1 MTLEHRVAANEQT
14 INQIM
19 ALQETTLELM
29 REVKLIQVNQQR
41 QINQHQERMDR
52 FEEQMQQFQQQ
63 MLQFQEHMKSMDRFN
78 RQTRRLWIKI
88 AQKVDWL
95 DEDDWPED
103 EV

>member
-19 ALQETTLELM
+19 ALQGTTLELI
-29 REVKLIQVNQQR
+29 REVKQVQVNQQR

-52 FEEQMQQFQQQ
+52 FEVQLQQ

>member
-19 ALQETTLELM
+19 ALQETTLELI

-52 FEEQMQQFQQQ
+52 FEEQMQ
-63 MLQFQEHMKSMDRFN
+63 QFQEHMKSMDRFN